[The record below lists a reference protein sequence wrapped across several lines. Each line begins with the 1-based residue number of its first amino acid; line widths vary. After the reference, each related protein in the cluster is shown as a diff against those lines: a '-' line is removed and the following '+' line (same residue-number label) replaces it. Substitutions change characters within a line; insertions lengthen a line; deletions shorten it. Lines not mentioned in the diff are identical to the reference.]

1 MNVKQI
7 PTIVTPMPNVPT
19 PRDPSPARAIVDLK
33 AMELHVTVN
42 LR

>member
-7 PTIVTPMPNVPT
+7 PTIVTPMPTVPT
-19 PRDPSPARAIVDLK
+19 PMDPSPARAIVDLK
-33 AMELHVTVN
+33 ATESHVTVN